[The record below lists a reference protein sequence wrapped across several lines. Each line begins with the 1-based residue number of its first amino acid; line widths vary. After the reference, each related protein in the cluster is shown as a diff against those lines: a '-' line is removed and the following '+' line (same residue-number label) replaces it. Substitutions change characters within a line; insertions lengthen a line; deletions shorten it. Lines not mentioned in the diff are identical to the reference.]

1 MPFINFTNIITVLLA
16 VILFG
21 LIIFLGKELHKSA
34 LPAIMLFAFLII
46 PVCHAMELML
56 IPNISKEVYHAI
68 ARSIAVD
75 FGFIFLSFISY
86 LWVDDIQ
93 AKIEKRKSI
102 DDSLNWFWAKV

>member
-46 PVCHAMELML
+46 LVCHAMELML

-75 FGFIFLSFISY
+75 FGFIFSY

>member
-46 PVCHAMELML
+46 LSMPCYGINAYTKH
-56 IPNISKEVYHAI
+56 KQ
-68 ARSIAVD
+68 RSI
-75 FGFIFLSFISY
+75 SCNSKKY
-86 LWVDDIQ
+86 
-93 AKIEKRKSI
+93 S
-102 DDSLNWFWAKV
+102 S

>member
-34 LPAIMLFAFLII
+34 LPAIMLFAYLIS
-46 PVCHAMELML
+46 E
-56 IPNISKEVYHAI
+56 EEYHAI
-68 ARSIAVD
+68 ARRIAVD
-75 FGFIFLSFISY
+75 FGFIFLSFVSY

>member
-46 PVCHAMELML
+46 LVCHAMELML

-75 FGFIFLSFISY
+75 FGFIFLLMGRRYPSKDRKKKEY
-86 LWVDDIQ
+86 RWQLKLVLG
-93 AKIEKRKSI
+93 KSI
-102 DDSLNWFWAKV
+102 N

>member
-46 PVCHAMELML
+46 LVCML
-56 IPNISKEVYHAI
+56 WN
-68 ARSIAVD
+68 
-75 FGFIFLSFISY
+75 
-86 LWVDDIQ
+86 
-93 AKIEKRKSI
+93 
-102 DDSLNWFWAKV
+102 

>member
-46 PVCHAMELML
+46 LVCHAMELML
-56 IPNISKEVYHAI
+56 IPNISEEVYHAI

-75 FGFIFLSFISY
+75 FGFIFLSFCIILMGRRYPSK
-86 LWVDDIQ
+86 D
-93 AKIEKRKSI
+93 RK
-102 DDSLNWFWAKV
+102 KKEHR

>member
-21 LIIFLGKELHKSA
+21 LIIFLG
-34 LPAIMLFAFLII
+34 
-46 PVCHAMELML
+46 MELML
-56 IPNISKEVYHAI
+56 IPNISEEVYHAI

-75 FGFIFLSFISY
+75 FGFIFLSFVSY

>member
-1 MPFINFTNIITVLLA
+1 
-16 VILFG
+16 
-21 LIIFLGKELHKSA
+21 
-34 LPAIMLFAFLII
+34 MLFAFLII
-46 PVCHAMELML
+46 LVCHAMELML

-102 DDSLNWFWAKV
+102 DIDDSLNWFWAKV

>member
-21 LIIFLGKELHKSA
+21 LIIL
-34 LPAIMLFAFLII
+34 
-46 PVCHAMELML
+46 VCHAMELML
-56 IPNISKEVYHAI
+56 IPNISEEVYHAI

-75 FGFIFLSFISY
+75 FGFIFLSFVSY